1 MCSTLFKKK
10 LTTLTIIFAL
20 TTSFVATETK
30 VFICKGK
37 SSNKYHLKK
46 DCRGLSNCSTET
58 SEVSLSKAK
67 ELKRTLC
74 GWED

>member
-1 MCSTLFKKK
+1 MKK
-10 LTTLTIIFAL
+10 LTTLALIFIL
-20 TTSFVATETK
+20 FTSFVDIETK

-37 SSNKYHLKK
+37 SSKKYHLKK
-46 DCRGLSNCSTET
+46 NHLKKNCRGLSNCSTDT
-58 SEVSLSKAK
+58 YEVTLDKAK

>member
-1 MCSTLFKKK
+1 MKK
-10 LTTLTIIFAL
+10 LTALALIFIL
-20 TTSFVATETK
+20 FTSFVGIETK

-37 SSNKYHLKK
+37 SSKKYHLKK
-46 DCRGLSNCSTET
+46 DCRGLSNCSTEIF
-58 SEVSLSKAK
+58 EVSLSKAK

>member
-1 MCSTLFKKK
+1 MKK
-10 LTTLTIIFAL
+10 LFALGIIFAL
-20 TTSFVATETK
+20 TTSFVGIETK

-37 SSNKYHLKK
+37 SSKRYHLKK
-46 DCRGLSNCSTET
+46 NCRGLSNCSTDTYEIT
-58 SEVSLSKAK
+58 LKKAR